1 MGSAGA
7 ADELIARSI
16 EQRLLVRKKA
26 SMVRRGNQSLLQ
38 STDRHQTNI
47 SKQSSFLNN
56 SRSREK
62 KKRSNNVW

>member
-7 ADELIARSI
+7 ANELIARSI

-26 SMVRRGNQSLLQ
+26 LMVRRENQSLLQ

-47 SKQSSFLNN
+47 SKRSSFLKN